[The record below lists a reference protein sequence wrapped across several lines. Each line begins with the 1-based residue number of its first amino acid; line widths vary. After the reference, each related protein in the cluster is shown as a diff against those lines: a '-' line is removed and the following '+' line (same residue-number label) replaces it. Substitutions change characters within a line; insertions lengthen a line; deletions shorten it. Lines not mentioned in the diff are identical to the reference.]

1 VEDIFSVF
9 SLQNTSKYPCDNSI
23 EEESIDRRVLRSLA
37 SSDLNLVRAHDI
49 AQKLKISG
57 RTMSRR
63 LAECDT
69 SYNDLLN
76 THKKELL
83 VQMLKRGRNVD
94 NIAETLGYKEMN
106 SFYRAVRRWYGT
118 GVSNLPKY
126 IDHIPTSKG

>member
-23 EEESIDRRVLRSLA
+23 EEERIDRRVLRSLA

-63 LAECDT
+63 LAEC
-69 SYNDLLN
+69 
-76 THKKELL
+76 ELL